1 MFERFY
7 PSEMKDSTYSIDFD
21 ALYKRGYRNVL
32 FDIDNTLVRHGAPQT
47 EQSLAFLKGLMDK
60 GFGVLFLSN
69 NKEPR
74 VKSFNDPLG
83 AQYIYKAGK
92 PGVKGYL
99 RAVEML
105 GGTVENTIFVGDQ
118 LFTDVWGAN
127 RAGMHTILV
136 KPIDKHEEIQIVI
149 KRFFEKPILWSYNRM
164 LKKTAQFGLIG
175 NPVSHSKS
183 PLIHNTFAKLRGDN
197 LEYNLYPLEENEL
210 GSAIKKF
217 RKLKFKGINVTIP
230 YKEKIIPY
238 LCGVSETAAKIGAV
252 NTLKLTDRGYYGTN
266 TDIIGI
272 RRTFRDKEIVVKG
285 KEGVVLGAGGAA
297 KAAAYALYSE
307 GAVKVNVVNR
317 TFEKAQ
323 NLCESLNT
331 AFETDVFTALPL
343 SGVTA
348 LEPGFVCVQ
357 ATSLG
362 LKGEDA
368 LITDDSFYGK
378 ICAAMET
385 VPMRTT
391 DFCDRCK
398 EHGVKCPNG
407 FSMLLYQ
414 AVEAYEFWNNCV
426 LTGEQIDIVRSKLEN
441 E

>member
-1 MFERFY
+1 MFKRFY

-21 ALYKRGYRNVL
+21 ALYKKGYRNVI

-47 EQSLAFLKGLMDK
+47 EQSLSFLKGLMDK

-83 AQYIYKAGK
+83 AKYIYRAGK

-99 RAVEML
+99 EAVEML
-105 GGTVENTIFVGDQ
+105 GGTVDNTLFVGDQ

-127 RAGMHTILV
+127 RVGMHTILV
-136 KPIDKHEEIQIVI
+136 KPIDKHEEIQIVL
-149 KRFFEKPILWSYNRM
+149 KRILEKPVLRSYARS
-164 LKKTAQFGLIG
+164 LKKTALFGLIG

-183 PLIHNTFAKLRGDN
+183 PLIHNTFAELRGDN
-197 LEYNLYPLEENEL
+197 LEYNLYQLEEQEL
-210 GSAIKKF
+210 GSALKRFKK
-217 RKLKFKGINVTIP
+217 LNFKGLNVTIP
-230 YKEKIIPY
+230 YKEKVIPF
-238 LCGVSETAAKIGAV
+238 LCGVSETASKVGAV
-252 NTLKLTDRGYYGTN
+252 NTLKLTDKGYYGTN
-266 TDIIGI
+266 TDITGI
-272 RRTFRDKEIVVKG
+272 KRTLRDKEIVVKG

-297 KAAAYALYSE
+297 KAAAYALYAE
-307 GAVKVNVVNR
+307 GAVKVYVVNR

-323 NLCESLNT
+323 ALCESLNT
-331 AFETDVFTALPL
+331 SFETDVFTALPL
-343 SGVTA
+343 SGVPS
-348 LEPGFVCVQ
+348 LEQGFVCIQ

-368 LITDDSFYGK
+368 LITDDSFYEK
-378 ICAAMET
+378 ISAAMET

-398 EHGVKCPNG
+398 ERGVKCPNG

-414 AVEAYEFWNNCV
+414 AVEAYELWNSCV
-426 LTGEQIDIVRSKLEN
+426 LTEEQIDIVRSKLEN

>member
-1 MFERFY
+1 MFKRFY

-21 ALYKRGYRNVL
+21 ALYKKGFRNVI

-47 EQSLAFLKGLMDK
+47 EQSLAFLKGLMEK

-83 AQYIYKAGK
+83 AKYIYKAGK

-99 RAVEML
+99 EAVDML
-105 GGTVENTIFVGDQ
+105 GGTVDNTLFVGDQ

-127 RAGMHTILV
+127 RVGMHTILV
-136 KPIDKHEEIQIVI
+136 KPIDKHEEIQIVL
-149 KRFFEKPILWSYNRM
+149 KRILEKPILRSYARS
-164 LKKTAQFGLIG
+164 LKKTSQFGLIG

-183 PLIHNTFAKLRGDN
+183 PLIHNTFAELRGDN
-197 LEYNLYPLEENEL
+197 LEYNLYQLEEQEL
-210 GSAIKKF
+210 GNALKRFKK
-217 RKLKFKGINVTIP
+217 LNFKGLNVTIP
-230 YKEKIIPY
+230 YKEKVIPF
-238 LCGVSETAAKIGAV
+238 LCGVSETAAKVGAV
-252 NTLKLTDRGYYGTN
+252 NTLKLTDKGYYGTN
-266 TDIIGI
+266 TDITGI
-272 RRTFRDKEIVVKG
+272 KRTLRDKEIVVKG

-297 KAAAYALYSE
+297 KAAAYALYAE
-307 GAVKVNVVNR
+307 GAVKVYVVNR

-323 NLCESLNT
+323 ALCDSLNT
-331 AFETDVFTALPL
+331 SFETDVFTALPL
-343 SGVTA
+343 SGVPS
-348 LEPGFVCVQ
+348 LEPGFVCIQ

-368 LITDDSFYGK
+368 LITDDSFYEK
-378 ICAAMET
+378 ISAAMET

-391 DFCDRCK
+391 DFCERCK
-398 EHGVKCPNG
+398 EQGVKCSNG

-414 AVEAYEFWNNCV
+414 AVEAYELWNSCV
-426 LTGEQIDIVRSKLEN
+426 LTKEQIEIVRSKLEN

>member
-1 MFERFY
+1 MFEKFY
-7 PSEMKDSTYSIDFD
+7 PSEMKESTYSIDFD

-32 FDIDNTLVRHGAPQT
+32 FDIDNTLVCHGAPQT

-83 AQYIYKAGK
+83 AKYIYKAGK

-99 RAVEML
+99 KAVEML
-105 GGTVENTIFVGDQ
+105 GGTVENTILVGDQ

-127 RAGMHTILV
+127 KAGIHSILV

-164 LKKTAQFGLIG
+164 LKKTVQFGLIG
-175 NPVSHSKS
+175 NPVAHSKS
-183 PLIHNTFAKLRGDN
+183 PLIHNTFAELRGDN
-197 LEYNLYPLEENEL
+197 LEYNLYPLDESEL
-210 GSAIKKF
+210 GNAIKKF
-217 RKLKFKGINVTIP
+217 RKLRFKGINVTIP

-238 LCGVSETAAKIGAV
+238 LCGVSETAAKVGAV
-252 NTLKLTDRGYYGTN
+252 NTLKLTDKGYYGTN
-266 TDIIGI
+266 TDITGI
-272 RRTFRDKEIVVKG
+272 KRTFKDKEIVVKG

-297 KAAAYALYSE
+297 KAAAYALYAE
-307 GAVKVNVVNR
+307 GAVRVYVINR
-317 TFEKAQ
+317 TYEKALA
-323 NLCESLNT
+323 LCESLNK
-331 AFETDVFTALPL
+331 AFETELFTALPL
-343 SGVTA
+343 TGIPT

-368 LITDDSFYGK
+368 LIPEDSFYGK
-378 ICAAMET
+378 MSAAMET

-391 DFCDRCK
+391 DFMERCK
-398 EHGVKCPNG
+398 EQGVKCPNG

-414 AVEAYEFWNNCV
+414 AVEAYEIWNNCV
-426 LTGEQIDIVRSKLEN
+426 LTKEQIDIVRSKLEN

>member
-1 MFERFY
+1 MFKRFY

-21 ALYKRGYRNVL
+21 ALYKKGYRNVI

-47 EQSLAFLKGLMDK
+47 EQSLSFLKGLMDK

-83 AQYIYKAGK
+83 AKYIYRAGK

-99 RAVEML
+99 EAVEML
-105 GGTVENTIFVGDQ
+105 GGTVDNTLFVGDQ

-127 RAGMHTILV
+127 RVGMHTILV
-136 KPIDKHEEIQIVI
+136 KPIDKHEEIQIVL
-149 KRFFEKPILWSYNRM
+149 KRILEKPVLRSYARS
-164 LKKTAQFGLIG
+164 LTKTSQFGLIG

-183 PLIHNTFAKLRGDN
+183 PLIHNTFAELRGDN
-197 LEYNLYPLEENEL
+197 LEYNLYQLEEQEL
-210 GSAIKKF
+210 GNALKRFKK
-217 RKLKFKGINVTIP
+217 LNFKGLNVTIP
-230 YKEKIIPY
+230 YKEKIIPF
-238 LCGVSETAAKIGAV
+238 LCGVSETASKVGAV
-252 NTLKLTDRGYYGTN
+252 NTLKLTDKGYYGTN
-266 TDIIGI
+266 TDITGI
-272 RRTFRDKEIVVKG
+272 KRTLRDKEIVVKG
-285 KEGVVLGAGGAA
+285 KEGVILGAGGAA
-297 KAAAYALYSE
+297 KAAAYALYAE
-307 GAVKVNVVNR
+307 GAVKVYVVNR

-323 NLCESLNT
+323 ALCESLNT
-331 AFETDVFTALPL
+331 SFETDVFTALPL
-343 SGVTA
+343 SGIPS
-348 LEPGFVCVQ
+348 LEKGFVCIQ

-368 LITDDSFYGK
+368 LITEDSFYEK
-378 ICAAMET
+378 ISAAMET

-391 DFCDRCK
+391 DFCERCK
-398 EHGVKCPNG
+398 EQGVKCPNG

-414 AVEAYEFWNNCV
+414 AVEAYELWNSCV
-426 LTGEQIDIVRSKLEN
+426 LTKEQIDIVRSKLEN

>member
-1 MFERFY
+1 MFEKFF
-7 PSEMKDSTYSIDFD
+7 PSEMKESTYSIDFD

-32 FDIDNTLVRHGAPQT
+32 FDIDNTLVCHGAPQT

-83 AQYIYKAGK
+83 AKYIYRAGK
-92 PGVKGYL
+92 PSVKGYMK
-99 RAVEML
+99 AIEML
-105 GGTVENTIFVGDQ
+105 GGTVENTLFVGDQ
-118 LFTDVWGAN
+118 LFTDIWGAN
-127 RAGMHTILV
+127 NAGIHTILV
-136 KPIDKHEEIQIVI
+136 KPIDRHEEIQIVI
-149 KRFFEKPILWSYNRM
+149 KRIFEKPILWAYKRS

-183 PLIHNTFAKLRGDN
+183 PLIHNTFASLRGDN

-210 GSAIKKF
+210 GSALKRFK
-217 RKLKFKGINVTIP
+217 KLKFKGINVTIP
-230 YKEKIIPY
+230 YKEKIIPF
-238 LCGVSETAAKIGAV
+238 LCGISETAMKVGAV
-252 NTLKLTDRGYYGTN
+252 NTLKLTDKGYYGTN
-266 TDIIGI
+266 TDITGI
-272 RRTFRDKEIVVKG
+272 KRTLRNKEIVVKG

-297 KAAAYALYSE
+297 KAAAYALYAE
-307 GAVKVNVVNR
+307 GASKVTVINR

-323 NLCESLNT
+323 SLCESLNT
-331 AFETDVFTALPL
+331 AFETEVFNAVPL
-343 SGVTA
+343 SGISSID
-348 LEPGFVCVQ
+348 PGFVCIQ

-368 LITDDSFYGK
+368 LITEDSFYEK
-378 ICAAMET
+378 MSAAMET

-391 DFCDRCK
+391 DFMDRCR
-398 EHGVKCPNG
+398 ERGVKCPNG

-414 AVEAYEFWNNCV
+414 AVEAYEIWNNCV
-426 LTGEQIDIVRSKLEN
+426 LTPEQTEIVRSKLEN

>member
-1 MFERFY
+1 MFRSFY
-7 PSEMKDSTYSIDFD
+7 PTTEHVSAFTIPYESYF
-21 ALYKRGYRNVL
+21 ALGKRGIIY
-32 FDIDNTLVRHGAPQT
+32 DIDNTLVKHGAPQT
-47 EQSLAFLKGLMDK
+47 EESLKFLKGLMDK

-83 AQYIYKAGK
+83 AKYIYRAGK
-92 PGVKGYL
+92 PNVKGYMQ
-99 RAVEML
+99 AVEML
-105 GGTVENTIFVGDQ
+105 GGTVANTLFVGDQ

-127 RAGMHTILV
+127 KAGIHTILV

-149 KRFFEKPILWSYNRM
+149 KRIFEKPILKSYERM

-175 NPVSHSKS
+175 NPVAHSKS
-183 PLIHNTFAKLRGDN
+183 PLIHNTFAELRGDN

-210 GSAIKKF
+210 PGALKRFKK
-217 RKLKFKGINVTIP
+217 LNFKGINVTIP
-230 YKEKIIPY
+230 YKEKVIPY
-238 LCGVSETAAKIGAV
+238 LCGVSETAMKVGAV
-252 NTLKLTDRGYYGTN
+252 NTLKLTPKGYYGTN
-266 TDIIGI
+266 TDITGI
-272 RRTFRDKEIVVKG
+272 KRTFRDKEIVVKG
-285 KEGVVLGAGGAA
+285 KEGLVLGAGGAA
-297 KAAAYALYSE
+297 KAAAYALYAE

-323 NLCESLNT
+323 ALCESLNR
-331 AFETDVFTALPL
+331 AFETDIFTAVPL
-343 SGVTA
+343 TGIPS
-348 LEPGFVCVQ
+348 LEAGFVCVQ

-368 LITDDSFYGK
+368 LVTDESFYEK
-378 ICAAMET
+378 MSAAMET

-391 DFCDRCK
+391 DFMERCK

-414 AVEAYEFWNNCV
+414 AVEAYEIWNNCI
-426 LTGEQIDIVRSKLEN
+426 LSKEQIDVVRSKLEN